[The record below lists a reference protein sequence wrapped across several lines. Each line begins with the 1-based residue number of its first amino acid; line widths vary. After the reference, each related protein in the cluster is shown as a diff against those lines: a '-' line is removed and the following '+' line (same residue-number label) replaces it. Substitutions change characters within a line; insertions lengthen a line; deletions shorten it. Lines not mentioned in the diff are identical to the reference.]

1 MQWKKRY
8 KNSYGSDVK
17 TMRVF
22 LIILVTV
29 LFSCKSTQTVTP
41 ITSEPQIIPFVEL
54 SAGLNGDF
62 SEKINKIITNQN
74 EYNAAWTAAF
84 SRFSDQ
90 PKPAQIDFKNK
101 LILLV
106 TMGEKNSGGYSIKI
120 DSIVENEKT
129 IVVTILETSP
139 GKSCTTTSVM
149 TYPYQMVELKSSTKE
164 VVFKTIEKS
173 FDCK

>member
-1 MQWKKRY
+1 MKHIF
-8 KNSYGSDVK
+8 
-17 TMRVF
+17 F
-22 LIILVTV
+22 LLLTTL
-29 LFSCKSTQTVTP
+29 LFSCKTNQTISTVVA
-41 ITSEPQIIPFVEL
+41 EPQIIPFVEL
-54 SAGLNGDF
+54 SVGLNGDF

-74 EYNAAWTAAF
+74 EYNAAWNAAF

-90 PKPAQIDFKNK
+90 PKPAKIDFENQ

-139 GKSCTTTSVM
+139 GKSCITTSMM
-149 TYPYQMVELKSSTKE
+149 TYPYQMVELKNSTKE
-164 VVFKTIEKS
+164 VIFKTIEK
-173 FDCK
+173 FYDCK

>member
-1 MQWKKRY
+1 MKHI
-8 KNSYGSDVK
+8 
-17 TMRVF
+17 F
-22 LIILVTV
+22 FILLIYT
-29 LFSCKSTQTVTP
+29 LFSCKSNQTISPVVAE
-41 ITSEPQIIPFVEL
+41 SQIIPFVEL

-62 SEKINKIITNQN
+62 SEKKNTIITNQN
-74 EYNAAWTAAF
+74 EYNAVWTAAF
-84 SRFSDQ
+84 SRFSGQ
-90 PKPAQIDFKNK
+90 PKPAKIDFENH

-106 TMGEKNSGGYSIKI
+106 AMGEKNSGGYSIKI

-139 GKSCTTTSVM
+139 GKSCTTTSMM